1 MPGDGA
7 WFPAVPG
14 EGRKDTRVE
23 KVSLYLDVD
32 GVICPFGATGQ
43 TDWGS
48 AWSSADAGLLE
59 VSYAGEVVDAL
70 NHLASR
76 PGLRCVW
83 LTSWEGMAP
92 EYLCPAIGLAGQDWP
107 VLVSDGLGGGDSW
120 WKLQAIQQDIET
132 FAPDRA
138 VWIDDQLE
146 FERPARAWALFLGA
160 RLLLISPRPRRGLS
174 VAELESV
181 RAFL

>member
-1 MPGDGA
+1 M
-7 WFPAVPG
+7 
-14 EGRKDTRVE
+14 E

-32 GVICPFGATGQ
+32 GVICPFGPTGN

-59 VSYAGEVVDAL
+59 VRYAGELVAAL
-70 NHLASR
+70 NQLAR
-76 PGLRCVW
+76 TPGLRCVW
-83 LTSWEGMAP
+83 LTSWEEMAP
-92 EYLCPAIGLAGQDWP
+92 TYLCPAIGLAGQEWP
-107 VLVSDGLGGGDSW
+107 VLVGDGLLGGDSW
-120 WKLQAIQQDIET
+120 WKLRAIQQDLET

-146 FERPARAWALFLGA
+146 FERAARAWAVFLGA

-174 VAELESV
+174 IAELESV